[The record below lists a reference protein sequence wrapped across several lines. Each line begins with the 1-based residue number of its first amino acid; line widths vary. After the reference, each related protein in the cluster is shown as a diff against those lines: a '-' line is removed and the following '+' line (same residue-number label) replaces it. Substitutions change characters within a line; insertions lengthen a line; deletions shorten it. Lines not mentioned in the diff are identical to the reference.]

1 MKRADTAAV
10 DSFCP
15 ASERC
20 SIIRIYDQ
28 SHFANHLAP
37 GFVGHMN
44 PRNPLAPVNATT
56 QAVQIGGQKVYAAN
70 FEEGAKMGYR
80 NDSTRG
86 VAKGDEPESIY
97 MVVDGKHYNDKCCF
111 EYAPPPLVY
120 CDPWLTGA
128 FGLAQLRQRGD
139 RSEGRRNGQHG
150 SRVLR

>member
-1 MKRADTAAV
+1 MVAAGGIADTAAV

-28 SHFANHLAP
+28 THLCNHLAP

-56 QAVQIGGQKVYAAN
+56 QSVQIGGHKVYAAN

-86 VAKGDEPESIY
+86 VAKGDEPESIF
-97 MVVDGKHYNDKCCF
+97 MVVDGKRYNDKCCF
-111 EYAPPPLVY
+111 EYVPPPLV
-120 CDPWLTGA
+120 CC
-128 FGLAQLRQRGD
+128 
-139 RSEGRRNGQHG
+139 
-150 SRVLR
+150 